1 MADPFLSA
9 LWKRVVERWEDE
21 QAHAAFLEH
30 CRATDQLV
38 EAAVRYRGM
47 TGDRDRGEAAQ
58 RRLQGVTVLALAQL
72 EATRTPARQLH
83 RQAGRLVLIVLFT
96 AASVALLA
104 YLGLFRG

>member
-1 MADPFLSA
+1 MADTVLAA

-21 QAHAAFLEH
+21 QAHAAFLEY

-47 TGDRDRGEAAQ
+47 TGDRDRGEAAR

-72 EATRTPARQLH
+72 EATRTPARRLH
-83 RQAGRLVLIVLFT
+83 RQAGWLVLIVLFT
-96 AASVALLA
+96 AATIALLA

>member
-1 MADPFLSA
+1 
-9 LWKRVVERWEDE
+9 
-21 QAHAAFLEH
+21 
-30 CRATDQLV
+30 
-38 EAAVRYRGM
+38 
-47 TGDRDRGEAAQ
+47 
-58 RRLQGVTVLALAQL
+58 VLALAQL